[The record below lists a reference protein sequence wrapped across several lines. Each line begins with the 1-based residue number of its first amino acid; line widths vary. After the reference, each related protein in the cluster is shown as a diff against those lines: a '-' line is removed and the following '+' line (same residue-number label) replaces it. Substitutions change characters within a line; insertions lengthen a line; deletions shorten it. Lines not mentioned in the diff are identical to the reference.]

1 MIFNIIF
8 YIFFGIIGIIAAF
21 GAIAIALCMI
31 IMTLHFVGTL
41 LLNPFVYLFTGHNL
55 KAYEEWRD
63 MPKEDDFF

>member
-1 MIFNIIF
+1 MLKIIF
-8 YIFFGIIGIIAAF
+8 CVLFGIMAVIAALC
-21 GAIAIALCMI
+21 AIAIASCMI
-31 IMTLHFVGTL
+31 IMTLQFVGTL

>member
-1 MIFNIIF
+1 MLKIIF
-8 YIFFGIIGIIAAF
+8 CVLFGIMAVIAAL
-21 GAIAIALCMI
+21 GAIAIVSCMI
-31 IMTLHFVGTL
+31 IMTLQFVGTL